1 MIGAGRG
8 PFVDSEFR
16 RLRAGWV
23 ECQPLATRRRAVA
36 MQNYGSPG
44 AQAAPMRT
52 LKVSRAVLAVMPH
65 SRTLRFTILESHLAL
80 RTDALRLGGARLAG
94 QFDVFDGAIDA
105 QMAGDGII
113 PHDANGGSVFHWLR

>member
-1 MIGAGRG
+1 LRCEIMEAGA
-8 PFVDSEFR
+8 E
-16 RLRAGWV
+16 
-23 ECQPLATRRRAVA
+23 
-36 MQNYGSPG
+36 
-44 AQAAPMRT
+44 AAPVRT

-65 SRTLRFTILESHLAL
+65 ARTLRFTILESHLAL